1 MHKSKNNFSEI
12 TKCRL
17 CGSKKLKKFIDFGC
31 APLGNNLQETK
42 ELSLNAESYSL
53 KVMRCNDCQHFQLSV
68 SVSPELLYATNYTY
82 LSGIGPSFV
91 DHIKKYVVWILKKTF
106 LFALENQSVL
116 LLSDVNWQCV
126 LVITYVHIGSVSHKH
141 AIKPNH

>member
-17 CGSKKLKKFIDFGC
+17 CGSKKLKNFIDFGR

-42 ELSLNAESYSL
+42 ELSLNVESYSL

-68 SVSPELLYATNYTY
+68 SIFP
-82 LSGIGPSFV
+82 
-91 DHIKKYVVWILKKTF
+91 K
-106 LFALENQSVL
+106 
-116 LLSDVNWQCV
+116 LLSA
-126 LVITYVHIGSVSHKH
+126 TKF
-141 AIKPNH
+141 PNTQIELIIIQA